1 CVFCYRKAAL
11 EAAMRKKI
19 EFEKKALYIVEQLLE
34 ENITEEF
41 LLNSGKFITPSHYK
55 DIVDERSII
64 KLCGYPLCQ
73 NKLENV
79 PKQKYRISTKTNRV
93 YDITERKCFCSNFCY
108 RASKYFEAQISKS
121 PVWMREEEKPP
132 DIELLKEGQSGQ
144 SGEEVKL
151 CDEVIKA
158 SDIENPRISSNPCE
172 SGSHDTASDSSSD
185 TEQEF
190 VSSVLPGS
198 QLSSANF
205 AQQLH
210 RNSILKKKHAQKV
223 YSSPKT
229 EDSDVV
235 EATERLSDCKL
246 DAQEEMYAC
255 SVHNKIT
262 ATPSKNTTLGKSRA
276 SENYENTCSSSQIVF
291 LGVSKR
297 GAEHLKR
304 TLANSKEHK
313 TELRD
318 PVNSKGSLLEVLK
331 QTLTEW
337 RTEETLKFLYGPNYT
352 SLCSSE
358 CISSANQENEELD
371 EDDLDAA
378 DDPNTVAIGES
389 ENSLNYSLPFRSPGG
404 IVKPVPSYEKL
415 KEETEFLELRV
426 KEFYKGKC
434 ILAEEAVTHTQAE
447 EHPSKDKVIAVKV
460 FCLTQDDQ
468 QEDLTFP
475 LVDSNAQMQIRK
487 RIVLEKLRKAVS
499 SPCLLVG
506 DFNLPDVCWKYNTAE
521 RKQSRRFLERVA
533 DNFLTQLVS
542 EPTRE
547 GAPLDLLF
555 TNRDGLASD
564 VMVGG
569 CLGQSDHEMIEFL
582 IRGEAARGVGKTA
595 TLDFRRADFSL
606 FRRLVE
612 RVPWEAALM
621 GKGVQEGWTFFKEE
635 VLKAQERAVP
645 RCRKTSRRGRRP
657 AWLTRELWLELRKK
671 RRVYDLWK
679 KGRATQEDYK
689 GVARLCREKTR
700 RAKAELELGLAAAI
714 KDNKKHF
721 FKYISSKRRG
731 KENLQPLVDGGGNTV
746 TKDEEKAEVLNAF
759 FASVFISRAECSMG
773 TQPLE
778 LEDRDGDQT
787 GAPIIQGEMV
797 SDLLHHLD
805 THKSM
810 GPDEIHPRVLK
821 ELADVLTKPLSI
833 IYQQSW
839 LTGEVPADWRLAN
852 VTPIFKKGRKEDPGN
867 YRPVS
872 LTSVPGKLMEQIILS
887 AITWH
892 VENNQG
898 IKPSQHGFRKGR
910 SCLTNLISFY
920 DKVTRLVD
928 EGKAVD
934 VVYLDFSKAFD
945 TVSHSIL
952 LEKLAAHGLDGCTL
966 RWVKNWLDGRA
977 QRVVVNGVYSG
988 WRPVTSGVPQGSVLG
1003 PVLFNIFINDLDEGI
1018 ECTLSKFADDTKL
1031 CGSVDLLEGRQALQ
1045 RDLDRLDRW
1054 AEVNC
1059 MRFNKA
1065 KCWVLHL
1072 GHSNP
1077 MQRYRLGEEWLES
1090 CLAEKD
1096 LGVFVDS
1103 RLNMSQQCAQ
1113 AAKKANGILTCIKN
1127 SVASRTREVIVP
1139 LYSALVRPHLE
1150 YCVQFWAPHYKRDI
1164 EVLERVQRRATKL
1177 VKGLEQKSYEE
1188 RLREL
1193 GLFSL
1198 EKRRLRG
1205 DLIALYNYLKGGCR
1219 EVGVGLFSQ
1228 VTSDRTRGNGLKL
1241 RQGRFR
1247 LDIRKFFFTERVIK
1261 HWNRLPREVVESPSL
1276 EVFKG
1281 RLDESYLR
1289 RNEKERKMY
1298 IDQGLL
1304 PSRLPAVLGPLQIT
1318 PSDVYTELKNLVK
1331 TFRLT
1336 NRNIIHKMPE
1346 WTLIAIV
1353 LLSV

>member
-1 CVFCYRKAAL
+1 MTAQLKC
-11 EAAMRKKI
+11 
-19 EFEKKALYIVEQLLE
+19 LYT
-34 ENITEEF
+34 NA
-41 LLNSGKFITPSHYK
+41 
-55 DIVDERSII
+55 RSM
-64 KLCGYPLCQ
+64 G
-73 NKLENV
+73 NK
-79 PKQKYRISTKTNRV
+79 
-93 YDITERKCFCSNFCY
+93 
-108 RASKYFEAQISKS
+108 
-121 PVWMREEEKPP
+121 
-132 DIELLKEGQSGQ
+132 
-144 SGEEVKL
+144 
-151 CDEVIKA
+151 
-158 SDIENPRISSNPCE
+158 
-172 SGSHDTASDSSSD
+172 
-185 TEQEF
+185 
-190 VSSVLPGS
+190 
-198 QLSSANF
+198 
-205 AQQLH
+205 
-210 RNSILKKKHAQKV
+210 
-223 YSSPKT
+223 
-229 EDSDVV
+229 
-235 EATERLSDCKL
+235 
-246 DAQEEMYAC
+246 
-255 SVHNKIT
+255 
-262 ATPSKNTTLGKSRA
+262 
-276 SENYENTCSSSQIVF
+276 
-291 LGVSKR
+291 
-297 GAEHLKR
+297 
-304 TLANSKEHK
+304 
-313 TELRD
+313 
-318 PVNSKGSLLEVLK
+318 
-331 QTLTEW
+331 
-337 RTEETLKFLYGPNYT
+337 
-352 SLCSSE
+352 
-358 CISSANQENEELD
+358 
-371 EDDLDAA
+371 
-378 DDPNTVAIGES
+378 
-389 ENSLNYSLPFRSPGG
+389 
-404 IVKPVPSYEKL
+404 
-415 KEETEFLELRV
+415 
-426 KEFYKGKC
+426 
-434 ILAEEAVTHTQAE
+434 
-447 EHPSKDKVIAVKV
+447 
-460 FCLTQDDQ
+460 
-468 QEDLTFP
+468 QEDLEAIVHQENYDMVAITETWWGDSHNWSAVMDGYKLFRRDRRGRRGGGVP
-475 LVDSNAQMQIRK
+475 LYVRECLDSLELDDGDDRVECLRVRIRGK
-487 RIVLEKLRKAVS
+487 ANKADIVVGVCYRPPNQDEETDELFYKQLGEASRSLALV
-499 SPCLLVG
+499 LVG

-547 GAPLDLLF
+547 GALLDLLF
-555 TNRDGLASD
+555 TNREGLVSD

-582 IRGEAARGVGKTA
+582 IRGETARGVSKTA
-595 TLDFRRADFSL
+595 TLDFRRADFGL

-645 RCRKTSRRGRRP
+645 RCRKTSRQGRRP
-657 AWLTRELWLELRKK
+657 AWLTRELWLELRRK

-679 KGRATQEDYK
+679 KGRASQEDYK

-700 RAKAELELGLAAAI
+700 RAKAELELSLAAAI

-721 FKYISSKRRG
+721 FKYVSSKRRG

-759 FASVFISRAECSMG
+759 FASVFISRANCSMG

-778 LEDRDGDQT
+778 LADRDGDQN
-787 GAPIIQGEMV
+787 GAPVVIQGEIV
-797 SDLLHHLD
+797 SDLLHHVD
-805 THKSM
+805 IHKSM

-852 VTPIFKKGRKEDPGN
+852 VTPIFKKGWKEDPGN

-872 LTSVPGKLMEQIILS
+872 LISVPGKLMEQIILS
-887 AITWH
+887 AITRQ
-892 VENNQG
+892 VENNQE
-898 IKPSQHGFRKGR
+898 IKPSQNGFRKGR

-928 EGKAVD
+928 EGEAVD

-945 TVSHSIL
+945 MVSHSIL

-1045 RDLDRLDRW
+1045 RDLDRLDGW

-1065 KCWVLHL
+1065 KCKVLHL

-1090 CLAEKD
+1090 YLAEKD

-1103 RLNMSQQCAQ
+1103 HLNMSQQCAQ
-1113 AAKKANGILTCIKN
+1113 AAKKANGILACIKN
-1127 SVASRTREVIVP
+1127 SMASRTREVIVP
-1139 LYSALVRPHLE
+1139 LYLALVRPHLE

-1177 VKGLEQKSYEE
+1177 VKGLEQKSCEE

-1193 GLFSL
+1193 GMFSL

-1205 DLIALYNYLKGGCR
+1205 DLIALFNYLKGGCR

-1228 VTSDRTRGNGLKL
+1228 VTGDRTRGNGLKL
-1241 RQGRFR
+1241 RLGRFR

-1261 HWNRLPREVVESPSL
+1261 HWNRLPREVVELPSL
-1276 EVFKG
+1276 EG
-1281 RLDESYLR
+1281 S
-1289 RNEKERKMY
+1289 
-1298 IDQGLL
+1298 
-1304 PSRLPAVLGPLQIT
+1304 VLGPVL
-1318 PSDVYTELKNLVK
+1318 
-1331 TFRLT
+1331 F
-1336 NRNIIHKMPE
+1336 NIFINEIGSGIECTISKSADD
-1346 WTLIAIV
+1346 TK
-1353 LLSV
+1353 LSVVADTPGGEGMPSRGTWTSSRSGPI